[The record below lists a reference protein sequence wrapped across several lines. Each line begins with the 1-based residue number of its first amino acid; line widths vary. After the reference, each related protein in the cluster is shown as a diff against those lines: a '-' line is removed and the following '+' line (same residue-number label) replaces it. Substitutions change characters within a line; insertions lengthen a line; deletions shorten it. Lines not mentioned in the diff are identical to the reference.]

1 MGWVYYM
8 CYKMPIIYTV
18 TLLDK
23 KEQVYCL
30 SSVND
35 NNDKRIIKLN
45 PKYSNRVRHLIQ
57 LGNNKERYYEYMFN
71 IFNNKVLGEPLFLSP
86 LEPDTLI
93 EWSEIDSTTLQQLYN
108 TEELQEN

>member
-1 MGWVYYM
+1 
-8 CYKMPIIYTV
+8 
-18 TLLDK
+18 
-23 KEQVYCL
+23 
-30 SSVND
+30 
-35 NNDKRIIKLN
+35 
-45 PKYSNRVRHLIQ
+45 
-57 LGNNKERYYEYMFN
+57 MFN